1 MKKITIYLILVI
13 FIIAGILFFLTRVPA
28 VQDALFQRLAQSLIS
43 TAPNI
48 FPEEDSLSA
57 LVCGS
62 KSPLP
67 HPTRAETCVM
77 IKAGKETFI
86 FDVGNKSIDNLRN
99 WRVPLNQLNS
109 IFISHLHSDH
119 IAELPEIHMWNWVG
133 TGRQSKLKVY
143 GPEGINQVL
152 NGFTEAYSLDWKYR
166 NDHHG
171 EQFAPLE
178 TAGFDG
184 YEITDFSV
192 PVYESNGIVITA
204 FLVDHKP
211 IDPSLAFKIEYKG
224 RSIVLSGDT
233 VYSEAIL
240 NNSKDVDVLFHEAFH
255 KGTLDMMYNALPE
268 NSSSRI
274 AIVDIQNYHTN
285 TIEVA
290 NLAKEANVGH
300 LVYYH
305 LIPAPRTDLVAD
317 IFTRGIDDIL
327 SNWTLSDDGTM
338 VILPIDSKEIIITS
352 IN

>member
-1 MKKITIYLILVI
+1 MKKIITYLILVI

-77 IKAGKETFI
+77 IKAGEETFI

-152 NGFTEAYSLDWKYR
+152 NGFTEAFSLDWKYR

-171 EQFAPLE
+171 DKFAPLKQQVLMDTKLLTLANLYTNLME
-178 TAGFDG
+178 L
-184 YEITDFSV
+184 
-192 PVYESNGIVITA
+192 VITA

-233 VYSEAIL
+233 IYSEAIL
-240 NNSKDVDVLFHEAFH
+240 NNSKNVDVLFHEAFH
-255 KGTLDMMYNALPE
+255 KGTLDMMYNALPA
-268 NSSSRI
+268 NSSSQDCTCR
-274 AIVDIQNYHTN
+274 YT
-285 TIEVA
+285 
-290 NLAKEANVGH
+290 K
-300 LVYYH
+300 
-305 LIPAPRTDLVAD
+305 
-317 IFTRGIDDIL
+317 
-327 SNWTLSDDGTM
+327 
-338 VILPIDSKEIIITS
+338 LPYQH
-352 IN
+352 N

>member
-1 MKKITIYLILVI
+1 MKKIVTYLILII
-13 FIIAGILFFLTRVPA
+13 FVIAGILFFLTRVPA
-28 VQDALFQRLAQSLIS
+28 IQDALFQRLAQSLINS
-43 TAPNI
+43 TPNI
-48 FPEEDSLSA
+48 FSEEDSLSA

-77 IKAGKETFI
+77 IKAGEETFI

-99 WRVPLNQLNS
+99 WQVPLNQLNG

-119 IAELPEIHMWNWVG
+119 IAELPEIHMWTWVG
-133 TGRQSKLKVY
+133 NSRESKLKVY

-152 NGFTEAYSLDWKYR
+152 RGFTEAYSLDWKYR

-171 EQFAPLE
+171 DKFAPLE

-184 YEITDFSV
+184 YEITDFSE
-192 PVYESNGIVITA
+192 PVYESNGIRITA

-240 NNSKDVDVLFHEAFH
+240 NNSKNVDVLFHEAFH
-255 KGTLDMMYNALPE
+255 KGTLDMMYNALPA
-268 NSSSRI
+268 NAPARI
-274 AIVDIQNYHTN
+274 GLVDIQNYHTN

-305 LIPAPRTDLVAD
+305 LIPAPRTNLVAD

-327 SNWTLSDDGTM
+327 TNWTLSDDGTM
-338 VILPIDSKEIIITS
+338 VILPVDSKEIIITS

>member
-1 MKKITIYLILVI
+1 MKKIITYLILII

-77 IKAGKETFI
+77 IKAGEETFI

-99 WRVPLNQLNS
+99 WRVPLNQLNG

-133 TGRQSKLKVY
+133 TSRKSKLKVY

-171 EQFAPLE
+171 DQFAPLE
-178 TAGFDG
+178 
-184 YEITDFSV
+184 
-192 PVYESNGIVITA
+192 
-204 FLVDHKP
+204 L
-211 IDPSLAFKIEYKG
+211 SLIH
-224 RSIVLSGDT
+224 I
-233 VYSEAIL
+233 
-240 NNSKDVDVLFHEAFH
+240 
-255 KGTLDMMYNALPE
+255 
-268 NSSSRI
+268 
-274 AIVDIQNYHTN
+274 
-285 TIEVA
+285 
-290 NLAKEANVGH
+290 
-300 LVYYH
+300 
-305 LIPAPRTDLVAD
+305 
-317 IFTRGIDDIL
+317 
-327 SNWTLSDDGTM
+327 
-338 VILPIDSKEIIITS
+338 
-352 IN
+352 

>member
-1 MKKITIYLILVI
+1 MKKIVTYLILII
-13 FIIAGILFFLTRVPA
+13 FVIAGILFFLTRVPA
-28 VQDALFQRLAQSLIS
+28 IQDALFQRLAQSLINS
-43 TAPNI
+43 TPNI
-48 FPEEDSLSA
+48 FSEEDSLSA

-77 IKAGKETFI
+77 IKAGEETFI

-99 WRVPLNQLNS
+99 WQVPLNQLNG

-119 IAELPEIHMWNWVG
+119 IAELPEIHMWTWVG
-133 TGRQSKLKVY
+133 NSRESKLKVY

-152 NGFTEAYSLDWKYR
+152 RGFTEAYSLDWKYR

-171 EQFAPLE
+171 DKFAPLE

-184 YEITDFSV
+184 YEITDFSE
-192 PVYESNGIVITA
+192 PVYESNGIRITA

-240 NNSKDVDVLFHEAFH
+240 NNSKNVDVLFHEAFH
-255 KGTLDMMYNALPE
+255 KGTLDMMYNALPA
-268 NSSSRI
+268 NASARI
-274 AIVDIQNYHTN
+274 GLVDIQNYHTN

-305 LIPAPRTDLVAD
+305 LIPAPRTNLVAD

-327 SNWTLSDDGTM
+327 TNWTLSDDGTM
-338 VILPIDSKEIIITS
+338 VILPVDSKEIIITS

>member
-1 MKKITIYLILVI
+1 MKKIIIYLILIV
-13 FIIAGILFFLTRVPA
+13 FVIAGILFFLSRVPA
-28 VQDALFQRLAQSLIS
+28 VQDALFQRLAQTLIS
-43 TAPNI
+43 TAPNV

-77 IKAGKETFI
+77 IKAGDETFI
-86 FDVGNKSIDNLRN
+86 FDVGNRSIDNLRN
-99 WRVPLNQLNS
+99 WRIPLDQLNA

-119 IAELPEIHMWNWVG
+119 IAELPEIHMWSWVG
-133 TGRQSKLKVY
+133 TDRQSKLKVY
-143 GPEGINQVL
+143 GPVGVNQVL
-152 NGFTEAYSLDWKYR
+152 KGFTEAFSLDWKYR

-171 EQFAPLE
+171 DKFAPLE

-184 YEITDFSV
+184 FEITDFTT
-192 PVYESNGIVITA
+192 PVYQSKGIKITA
-204 FLVDHKP
+204 FLVNHSP
-211 IDPSLAFKIEYKG
+211 IDPSLAYKIEYKG

-233 VYSEAIL
+233 IYSEAVL
-240 NNSKDVDVLFHEAFH
+240 ENSRNIDVLFHEAFH

-274 AIVDIQNYHTN
+274 ALVDIQNYHTN
-285 TIEVA
+285 TVEVA

-305 LIPAPRTDLVAD
+305 LIHAQRTNLFAD

-327 SNWTLSDDGTM
+327 KNWTLSDDGTM
-338 VILPIDSKEIIITS
+338 VILPVDSKEIIITS

>member
-1 MKKITIYLILVI
+1 MKKIITYLILI
-13 FIIAGILFFLTRVPA
+13 ILIIAGILFFLTRVPA
-28 VQDALFQRLAQSLIS
+28 VQDALFQRLAISLIG
-43 TAPNI
+43 TTPNI
-48 FPEEDSLSA
+48 FPEEDSLIA

-77 IKAGKETFI
+77 IKAGDETFI

-99 WRVPLNQLNS
+99 WRVPLDQLNG

-119 IAELPEIHMWNWVG
+119 IAELPEIHMWSWVG

-152 NGFTEAYSLDWKYR
+152 RGFTEAYSLDWKFR

-171 EQFAPLE
+171 DDFAPLR

-184 YEITDFSV
+184 YEINNFNA
-192 PVYESNGIVITA
+192 PVYESNGIKITA
-204 FLVDHKP
+204 FLVEHNP
-211 IDPSLAFKIEYKG
+211 VDPSLAFKIEYKE

-233 VYSEAIL
+233 IYSESVL
-240 NNSKDVDVLFHEAFH
+240 NNSKNVDVLFHEAFH
-255 KGTLDMMYNALPE
+255 KETLDMMYNALPE
-268 NSSSRI
+268 NSSLKV
-274 AIVDIQNYHTN
+274 ALVDIQNYHTN

-290 NLAKEANVGH
+290 NIAKEANVGH

-305 LIPAPRTDLVAD
+305 LIPAPRTNLVAD

-327 SNWTLSDDGTM
+327 TNWTLSNDGTM
-338 VILPIDSKEIIITS
+338 VILPVDSKEIIITS